1 MSNSMDNF
9 ANNFPWII
17 WKKCDMVFLDNVKKG
32 FCLLA
37 AFQQFLHIYQNDGET
52 TDRITDADIYAN
64 IELCMSSVIEFYQED
79 INSQIEDT
87 GLSPESTNT
96 IIRWKEEN
104 LYTDIQSRGITLTSC
119 VANFEILE
127 YVIRKLNIDVDLF
140 YLKQVTVI
148 VC

>member
-1 MSNSMDNF
+1 
-9 ANNFPWII
+9 
-17 WKKCDMVFLDNVKKG
+17 
-32 FCLLA
+32 
-37 AFQQFLHIYQNDGET
+37 
-52 TDRITDADIYAN
+52 
-64 IELCMSSVIEFYQED
+64 MSSVIEFYQED

-104 LYTDIQSRGITLTSC
+104 LYTDIKSRGITLTSC